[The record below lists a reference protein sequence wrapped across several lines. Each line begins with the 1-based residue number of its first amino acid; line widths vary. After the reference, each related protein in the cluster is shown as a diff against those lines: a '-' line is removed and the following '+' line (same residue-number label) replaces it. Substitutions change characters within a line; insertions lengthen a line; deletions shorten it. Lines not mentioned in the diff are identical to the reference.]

1 MTTVT
6 NPTTY
11 RRTYF
16 GLWAGGGL
24 ALALLIAAGYPL
36 AGVAGFVLAA
46 VAASAL
52 QYRTP
57 VMFDERD
64 TTVFQEAGANTIAAV
79 GMSSAVVFPTM
90 TVLQG
95 LGMVEWPLW
104 FVHLAWFVT
113 GLFALWA
120 LLVGVARAKR

>member
-1 MTTVT
+1 MTTAHT
-6 NPTTY
+6 LTTY

-36 AGVAGFVLAA
+36 VGVAGFALTA
-46 VAASAL
+46 VAATAL

-64 TTVFQEAGANTIAAV
+64 TTVFQEAGANTVAAV
-79 GMSSAVVFPTM
+79 GMSSAVIFPTM
-90 TVLQG
+90 TVLRALG
-95 LGMVEWPLW
+95 LVAWPLW
-104 FVHLAWFVT
+104 LVHLAWFVT